1 MIEGKIT
8 VGEKQISVG
17 LVGLSD
23 SASLEDLAVALERI
37 YPRQSPEQIRSA
49 LSRLPLVLS
58 RSATQDQA
66 RKLKQFLEPKGAI
79 LKFTVSSAS
88 TQTQAQ
94 TQAPTPP
101 RPISPTRKGTVTT
114 PSESP
119 PVSPGMPGGLERR
132 AKPRVHPGIEVHPM
146 GIGEILDRSFRLLRK
161 HFLLFFGI
169 LLIPQGTFLLIT
181 KVVQITLGGDIGQ
194 ATSMAAGF
202 GISFILAL
210 LVMMILQFWAQGALI
225 HAVSETY
232 LGHNTSLLTSFGAMR
247 SRLGRLLGTM
257 ILMGFL
263 LGLVVV
269 AIVFIGGMLTALL
282 GSGTAGNWSG
292 VIGVIVVGIV
302 GAVVF
307 FHLLL
312 SWLLVDKVV
321 VLEDRGWVKAL
332 SRSRDLMKVRTEP
345 GFWKRPKNKA
355 GLILLLGFLIAI
367 GIHTLFQ
374 LPGALAQ
381 LVMPSSLVGTTVQE
395 ILNVLASSLAAVY
408 TAIAMIL
415 YYYDIRLRSE
425 GFDLKMMAEHL

>member
-1 MIEGKIT
+1 
-8 VGEKQISVG
+8 
-17 LVGLSD
+17 
-23 SASLEDLAVALERI
+23 
-37 YPRQSPEQIRSA
+37 
-49 LSRLPLVLS
+49 
-58 RSATQDQA
+58 
-66 RKLKQFLEPKGAI
+66 
-79 LKFTVSSAS
+79 
-88 TQTQAQ
+88 
-94 TQAPTPP
+94 
-101 RPISPTRKGTVTT
+101 
-114 PSESP
+114 
-119 PVSPGMPGGLERR
+119 
-132 AKPRVHPGIEVHPM
+132 M

-169 LLIPQGTFLLIT
+169 LLIPQGTFLLIS
-181 KVVQITLGGDIGQ
+181 KVVQITVGEDIGQ

-232 LGHNTSLLTSFGAMR
+232 LGHSTSLWTSFGAMR

-263 LGLVVV
+263 LGLVIV
-269 AIVFIGGMLTALL
+269 AIVFIGGLITALL

-332 SRSRDLMKVRTEP
+332 SRSRELMKTRTEP

-381 LVMPSSLVGTTVQE
+381 LFMPGSLVGTTVQE

-408 TAIAMIL
+408 TAIAIVL